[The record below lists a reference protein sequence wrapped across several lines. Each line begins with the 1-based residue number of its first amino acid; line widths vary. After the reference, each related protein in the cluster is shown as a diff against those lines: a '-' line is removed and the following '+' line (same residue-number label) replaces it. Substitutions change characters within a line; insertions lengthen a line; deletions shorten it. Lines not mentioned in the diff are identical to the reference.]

1 MLDLPVPPVSPGEHG
16 VAWLRAQVAR
26 FSEGDEHSRRR
37 AIVERELAAVDAVA
51 LRRGRGHHV
60 AELAAA
66 LGVRVSVAD
75 VELVAECY
83 RPHRPVSAA
92 ADAAVDRL
100 VAAFGGVADEVTAN
114 RIGILVQAC
123 VATSALIAGDNPP
136 VPGTRRVGAGGELV
150 EVDLTGQPF
159 GAGRHACPGRAHALA
174 LAAAA
179 GRFHQLHYQDTP
191 LLLPNVWD
199 FATAAAL
206 VADGYPAIGT
216 TSLGVAAAHGLPDAA
231 GSTLNETLTLAA
243 ALVRLP
249 VPVTV
254 DIESGF
260 GADPRELA
268 ARLWELGV
276 AGVNVEDAAGDPGA
290 HADLVRA
297 LKDGAPGLFVNARVD
312 TYWLDRDHDTTRDR
326 AHRYVDAG
334 ADGIFVPGLTRDD
347 DIAAL
352 VEAIPVPLNVLA
364 QRPLADLARLGVQ
377 RVSTGSLLYR
387 AALDAALTAARTVRD
402 GGRIEPATSYG
413 AIGALIPA
421 PPDPAATPGNA
432 DRP

>member
-26 FSEGDEHSRRR
+26 FSDGDEHSRRR

-51 LRRGRGHHV
+51 LRRGRGHYV
-60 AELAAA
+60 AELAVA

-75 VELVAECY
+75 VEAVAECY
-83 RPHRPVSAA
+83 QPHRPVSAA

-123 VATSALIAGDNPP
+123 SATAALIAGENPP
-136 VPGTRRVGAGGELV
+136 VPSTRRLDETGELI
-150 EVDLTGQPF
+150 EVDLTGRPF
-159 GAGRHACPGRAHALA
+159 GSGRHACPGRVHALS

-179 GRFHQLHYQDTP
+179 GRFHQLHYRDEP

-231 GSTLNETLTLAA
+231 GSTLRETLALAGV
-243 ALVRLP
+243 LVRLP

-268 ARLWELGV
+268 ARLWDLGV
-276 AGVNVEDAAGDPGA
+276 AGVNVEDAAGDARA
-290 HADLVRA
+290 HADLVRG

-312 TYWLDRDHDTTRDR
+312 TYWLGRDHDTTLDR

-334 ADGIFVPGLTRDD
+334 ADGIFVPGVIRDD
-347 DIAAL
+347 DITAL
-352 VEAIPVPLNVLA
+352 VRAIPVPLNVLA
-364 QRPLADLARLGVQ
+364 QRPLADLASLGVK

-387 AALDAALTAARTVRD
+387 AALDAAVTAARTVRA
-402 GGRIEPATSYG
+402 GGRVEPATTYRDI
-413 AIGALIPA
+413 ATLIPT
-421 PPDPAATPGNA
+421 PPEED
-432 DRP
+432 